1 MRQRL
6 PRVEEL
12 VVAVV
17 AAAVVAVVGDGASV
31 SRVVG
36 ADEDANGTGSV
47 RMWKEEGKERKSGR

>member
-47 RMWKEEGKERKSGR
+47 RM